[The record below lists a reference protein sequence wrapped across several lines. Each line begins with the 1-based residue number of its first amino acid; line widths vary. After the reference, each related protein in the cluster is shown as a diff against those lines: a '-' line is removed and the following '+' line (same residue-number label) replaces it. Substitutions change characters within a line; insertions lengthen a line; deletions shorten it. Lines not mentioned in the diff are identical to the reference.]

1 MNESRITK
9 KDLMKVYI
17 RHLFT
22 FGFDYNAAK
31 QMNTGMS
38 YCLYPIIKKLY
49 HKKEDRVKAMERE
62 NEYYLSQ
69 LTCTSLN
76 VGIAAAMEEKNALD
90 ADFDENSINAVKAA
104 TMSPLAA
111 IGDSLVQG
119 TLRPLFAGIAIS
131 MVTASGYT
139 SAAGP
144 VLFFLIM
151 LLLSVVPRYFGIFQ
165 GYKQGAK
172 VVEMIQKT
180 GIMDLVTKL
189 AGVAGYIL
197 IGAFSYSMVSVNL
210 PFEFTSGETVIN
222 LQATLN
228 GLVPNCLSLVLIFIC
243 YKLLTKKKANPVVL
257 LIALLLI
264 GIAGVYTGFLA

>member
-1 MNESRITK
+1 MSEAKITK
-9 KDLMKVYI
+9 KDLMKVYG
-17 RHLFT
+17 RHLGS
-22 FGFDYNAAK
+22 FGFNYNAAK

-49 HKKEDRVKAMERE
+49 PKKEDRIKAMERE

-69 LTCTSLN
+69 LTCSSLN
-76 VGIAAAMEEKNALD
+76 VGIAAAMEEKNAKD
-90 ADFDENSINAVKAA
+90 PDFDENSINAVKAA

-119 TLRPLFAGIAIS
+119 TFRPLFAGIAIT

-139 SAAGP
+139 SVAGP
-144 VLFFLIM
+144 ILFFVIM
-151 LLLSVVPRYFGIFQ
+151 LLLSLIPRYLGIFQ

-172 VVEMIQKT
+172 VVDLIQKT
-180 GIMDLVTKL
+180 GIMDLVTRL

-197 IGAFSYSMVSVNL
+197 IGAFSFSMVSINI

-222 LQATLN
+222 VQQTLN
-228 GLVPNCLSLVLIFIC
+228 SLVPNCLSLVLIFVC
-243 YKLLTKKKANPVVL
+243 YKLMTKKKVNPVVL
-257 LIALLLI
+257 MFGLLI
-264 GIAGVYTGFLA
+264 LGIVGVYVGFLA